1 MRCRTELHTHGFR
14 LRAGTKD
21 TGSLL
26 QVNEGKGRKALA
38 TVVTTLMLL
47 VASILISGVAIYYA
61 TNLVAV
67 RLQSEEVRLAKTE
80 VWVNS
85 TGAVAALKV
94 QNLGGKDILIDKLEV
109 RGVEETWSTVYYYR
123 VPEGTTITGSMNV
136 TSYARLT
143 GAVVTIDTRNYTQAT
158 GDIPLGS
165 GKELLMYIKGPD
177 NVQLDD
183 IGTTVSVSLETS
195 NSKYITECN
204 VKSAT

>member
-1 MRCRTELHTHGFR
+1 
-14 LRAGTKD
+14 
-21 TGSLL
+21 
-26 QVNEGKGRKALA
+26 
-38 TVVTTLMLL
+38 MLL

>member
-1 MRCRTELHTHGFR
+1 
-14 LRAGTKD
+14 
-21 TGSLL
+21 
-26 QVNEGKGRKALA
+26 
-38 TVVTTLMLL
+38 
-47 VASILISGVAIYYA
+47 
-61 TNLVAV
+61 
-67 RLQSEEVRLAKTE
+67 
-80 VWVNS
+80 
-85 TGAVAALKV
+85 
-94 QNLGGKDILIDKLEV
+94 
-109 RGVEETWSTVYYYR
+109 
-123 VPEGTTITGSMNV
+123 MNV